1 MKNTLAL
8 FITAFIGL
16 SCSTNPCKMSAKE
29 FEVKGAYFGKVHI
42 EANDACPAYI
52 TIEGAYS
59 KSSLIEFR
67 SIYPI
72 NLDRKFKKDGCCIR
86 FNYTLSRAM
95 SPEGC
100 STDAVVSLEQVEKA
114 KKNEGFKF

>member
-1 MKNTLAL
+1 MKKAVSVFLCL
-8 FITAFIGL
+8 FIGL

-42 EANDACPAYI
+42 DANEACSVYI
-52 TIEGAYS
+52 SIEGAYS
-59 KSSLIEFR
+59 KSSIIEYR
-67 SIYPI
+67 TIYPI
-72 NLDRKFKKDGCCIR
+72 NLESKFKKEGCYIR
-86 FNYTLSRAM
+86 FNYSVSRAM

-114 KKNEGFKF
+114 KKNEGFTF